1 MAYES
6 GEDKDIILALKQIL
20 NICIQDDAFDVDSL
34 AMFDLE
40 YMFLKL
46 RSRSVSNIV
55 SLTFKDVEDEKEY
68 TFNVDLEE
76 VEMLQAK
83 EFDNKIMLSEDIGVI
98 MKWPSIK
105 IVDDL
110 PTGKSAAEM
119 VEYLIGKCIDKVF
132 DADEVYPS
140 SDYNETELQEFIESL
155 DITSFNKVKS
165 FFDNLPEMEY
175 KIKYKN
181 SMGHDRE
188 IILSTLSD
196 FFTWG

>member
-1 MAYES
+1 
-6 GEDKDIILALKQIL
+6 
-20 NICIQDDAFDVDSL
+20 
-34 AMFDLE
+34 
-40 YMFLKL
+40 
-46 RSRSVSNIV
+46 
-55 SLTFKDVEDEKEY
+55 
-68 TFNVDLEE
+68 
-76 VEMLQAK
+76 
-83 EFDNKIMLSEDIGVI
+83 
-98 MKWPSIK
+98 
-105 IVDDL
+105 
-110 PTGKSAAEM
+110 M